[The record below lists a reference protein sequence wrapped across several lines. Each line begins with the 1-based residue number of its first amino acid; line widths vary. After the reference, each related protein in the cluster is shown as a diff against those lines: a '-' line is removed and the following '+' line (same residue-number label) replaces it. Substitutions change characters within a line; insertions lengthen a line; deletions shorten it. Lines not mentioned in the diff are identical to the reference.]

1 MTQMRKKY
9 EERENKNH
17 IDMKQKIKIV
27 AVL

>member
-1 MTQMRKKY
+1 MTQMRTKN